1 MSKRLLFLEKLTS
14 DGSADPFAW
23 YGLALEYR
31 NLERHDDALRTF
43 ETLKAKAPDYVPLYL
58 MAAQMLE
65 KLGRGA
71 EARSY
76 AEEGIAQ
83 AKKKGDSHAL
93 SELETLL
100 STLT

>member
-1 MSKRLLFLEKLTS
+1 
-14 DGSADPFAW
+14 
-23 YGLALEYR
+23 
-31 NLERHDDALRTF
+31 
-43 ETLKAKAPDYVPLYL
+43 